1 MDFGE
6 SFCAHKMCTV
16 KLRQTNSTVFVITLL
31 ACLMAMF
38 VTTPVLAQSPGY
50 TDFSSPANLTTVGNA
65 KVPVVNVNKQNV
77 LRLTPDQM
85 SQVGA
90 AWFNIKQPVANGFTT
105 TFTFQLSH
113 AGFPADGIAFVIQ
126 NAPVSNELSPGGL
139 SAIGLGGGGIGYDTI
154 PNSLAVEFDTYAN
167 GEFNDPNANHVAVQ
181 SCGTGPNSV
190 THSSGEFIAPC
201 QLGINSSFVL
211 PNEGFLSDGS
221 QHTATISY
229 TPPNCADCSGILNVV
244 LDGVNL
250 FVEGV
255 SVNLAT
261 LLSLNN
267 GTAYVGFTGGTG
279 AASENNDIVSWN
291 FAPTTITKPAPA
303 GQFTIFNFG
312 TYLYKVRPNQNI
324 DALSVTQVLIAPH
337 SPEDPQSFNPG
348 PNFPGADCIVYSGT
362 AGKCVEFHVTC
373 NSPSNNACSG
383 VNYDVVTSY
392 DVPSSESNIT
402 GAGFLKATNQD
413 CPPAVPF
420 DQNIITAFSQI
431 RIDPTTKGSSKPTFS
446 CFAAVQNVMYSPADI
461 DIANLA
467 SPRVVTGSNLTYL
480 IPVAN
485 FGPNAAQGVTITDTL
500 PAGTTYVSSG
510 LCSLTSGC
518 SVFECSAAAG
528 AVTCTVGSMD
538 RFSVQVMVVVVNV
551 PATVPVGT
559 VLKDTATSSAFN
571 PDPRPADNVATAT
584 TLVVNRRY

>member
-211 PNEGFLSDGS
+211 PN
-221 QHTATISY
+221 
-229 TPPNCADCSGILNVV
+229 
-244 LDGVNL
+244 
-250 FVEGV
+250 
-255 SVNLAT
+255 
-261 LLSLNN
+261 
-267 GTAYVGFTGGTG
+267 
-279 AASENNDIVSWN
+279 
-291 FAPTTITKPAPA
+291 
-303 GQFTIFNFG
+303 
-312 TYLYKVRPNQNI
+312 
-324 DALSVTQVLIAPH
+324 
-337 SPEDPQSFNPG
+337 
-348 PNFPGADCIVYSGT
+348 
-362 AGKCVEFHVTC
+362 
-373 NSPSNNACSG
+373 
-383 VNYDVVTSY
+383 
-392 DVPSSESNIT
+392 
-402 GAGFLKATNQD
+402 
-413 CPPAVPF
+413 
-420 DQNIITAFSQI
+420 
-431 RIDPTTKGSSKPTFS
+431 
-446 CFAAVQNVMYSPADI
+446 
-461 DIANLA
+461 
-467 SPRVVTGSNLTYL
+467 
-480 IPVAN
+480 
-485 FGPNAAQGVTITDTL
+485 
-500 PAGTTYVSSG
+500 
-510 LCSLTSGC
+510 
-518 SVFECSAAAG
+518 
-528 AVTCTVGSMD
+528 
-538 RFSVQVMVVVVNV
+538 
-551 PATVPVGT
+551 
-559 VLKDTATSSAFN
+559 
-571 PDPRPADNVATAT
+571 
-584 TLVVNRRY
+584 